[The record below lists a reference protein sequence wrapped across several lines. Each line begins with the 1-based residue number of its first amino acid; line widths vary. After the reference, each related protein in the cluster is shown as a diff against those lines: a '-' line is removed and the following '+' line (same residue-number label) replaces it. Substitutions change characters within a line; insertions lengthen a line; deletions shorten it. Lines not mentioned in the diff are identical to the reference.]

1 MRYYRDYMDRQQVS
15 GALHDRLIGLE
26 IPKVSGTKTGR
37 WPKVAAL
44 AACCVLAVGLGMW
57 QLGTLEGGQSGDF
70 SGVVNTQGPDKIGTP
85 GGNEESFLADSGV
98 ETDKLMM
105 PNIVPVSYA
114 GPEGTM
120 EIAADIALP
129 EGAFTMEL
137 TEEQI
142 CLILW
147 GSQEAMAQ
155 AHEKVKTGN
164 VPWLLNWD
172 GYSISGTAI
181 YAGTGELWQ
190 ATLRGTS
197 PEGGEFTITLA
208 PGELPLTC
216 VVTVDDTGKSVMEGV
231 EVEARQV
238 RYDRDGDGQEES
250 VYESAFLAHGVG
262 VRAEFVTRQDSL
274 LSDLFINWAIR
285 WSEGGLSLNHL
296 LTTEAPAF
304 RSVDFKTL
312 NQARAEAEFS
322 PYLPQGDPEG
332 YGEFYGHLTWQEG
345 IQNRMFVRWSRGYD
359 DVAVWVERPERGE
372 DHDTVDVAAPEQ
384 YDVRL
389 YSIPWCDSVPWE
401 RVNTLSCPTFRAE
414 DLSRGIVEAREQEK
428 DTGGSSYQF
437 RVLHP
442 DGTLV
447 EYHCSGLTVDQ
458 MWHLVSETLS

>member
-1 MRYYRDYMDRQQVS
+1 
-15 GALHDRLIGLE
+15 
-26 IPKVSGTKTGR
+26 
-37 WPKVAAL
+37 
-44 AACCVLAVGLGMW
+44 
-57 QLGTLEGGQSGDF
+57 
-70 SGVVNTQGPDKIGTP
+70 
-85 GGNEESFLADSGV
+85 
-98 ETDKLMM
+98 
-105 PNIVPVSYA
+105 
-114 GPEGTM
+114 M

-372 DHDTVDVAAPEQ
+372 DHDTVGCGGPGAVRCPAVFHPL
-384 YDVRL
+384 VRL
-389 YSIPWCDSVPWE
+389 GAMGAGQYAQLSHLPGGGPVPWDRRGSGAGEGYGRQQLPIPGAPPGRHPGGVSLLRTHRGPDVVSGIRDSLLKKGKENGKDRRDMRQRMPRRPFPAVLALGKRLE
-401 RVNTLSCPTFRAE
+401 RERLLWYNIAKQLRDQIWFFR
-414 DLSRGIVEAREQEK
+414 L
-428 DTGGSSYQF
+428 
-437 RVLHP
+437 
-442 DGTLV
+442 
-447 EYHCSGLTVDQ
+447 
-458 MWHLVSETLS
+458 

>member
-1 MRYYRDYMDRQQVS
+1 MRYYRDYMDRQQVN

-26 IPKVSGTKTGR
+26 IPKGSGTKTGR

-57 QLGTLEGGQSGDF
+57 QLGTLEGGQNGDF

-114 GPEGTM
+114 GPEGRWKLPP
-120 EIAADIALP
+120 DIALP

-155 AHEKVKTGN
+155 AHEKVKPGN

-172 GYSISGTAI
+172 GYSISGTAT

-208 PGELPLTC
+208 PGGLPLTC
-216 VVTVDDTGKSVMEGV
+216 VVTVDDTGKVCWK
-231 EVEARQV
+231 AWRW
-238 RYDRDGDGQEES
+238 RPDR
-250 VYESAFLAHGVG
+250 SAMTGTATGRRSPSMKVPFWPMAWGCGPSSLPTGLAV
-262 VRAEFVTRQDSL
+262 
-274 LSDLFINWAIR
+274 SDLF
-285 WSEGGLSLNHL
+285 
-296 LTTEAPAF
+296 TTGPSAGREAA
-304 RSVDFKTL
+304 
-312 NQARAEAEFS
+312 
-322 PYLPQGDPEG
+322 
-332 YGEFYGHLTWQEG
+332 
-345 IQNRMFVRWSRGYD
+345 
-359 DVAVWVERPERGE
+359 
-372 DHDTVDVAAPEQ
+372 
-384 YDVRL
+384 
-389 YSIPWCDSVPWE
+389 
-401 RVNTLSCPTFRAE
+401 CP
-414 DLSRGIVEAREQEK
+414 
-428 DTGGSSYQF
+428 
-437 RVLHP
+437 
-442 DGTLV
+442 
-447 EYHCSGLTVDQ
+447 
-458 MWHLVSETLS
+458 